1 MSDSSGEQDTSP
13 RASSHEGGL
22 PPTASAIVTAV
33 AQVGSMEDD
42 PFRLS
47 VLLCL
52 GLEMDLGTPRTWQKE
67 RGREL
72 KDSVGGKKAK
82 GL

>member
-1 MSDSSGEQDTSP
+1 MSDSSGEQDTVQEP
-13 RASSHEGGL
+13 HVHEGGL

-47 VLLCL
+47 LLL
-52 GLEMDLGTPRTWQKE
+52 WLSLEMDLGTPHTWQKE

>member
-1 MSDSSGEQDTSP
+1 MSDSSGEQDKVQEP
-13 RASSHEGGL
+13 PHAHEGGL

-47 VLLCL
+47 LLL
-52 GLEMDLGTPRTWQKE
+52 WLSLEMKLGTPRTWQK
-67 RGREL
+67 RGEEN
-72 KDSVGGKKAK
+72 
-82 GL
+82 